1 MKKSQILYLSKV
13 DVIKV
18 GLSLSDIIN
27 ALRDAFRQ
35 KGEGRVEMP
44 PKSNIHIG
52 ASDSFLNAMPAYIPD
67 LKTAGMKWVGG
78 FPENPKRGLPYISG
92 LIILNDP
99 ESFQP
104 IAVMDCTWITATRTA
119 AATALSASYLARRE
133 SSVLGILGCGVQ
145 GRSHIEALMQ
155 LFPLK
160 KIKAYDVNEHVLE
173 NFTKDIQDQFD
184 CEVASVR
191 TAFEAVDGCDIVVTA
206 GPITQKPHATI
217 QAGWLPQG
225 AFASMVDYDSYW
237 HPKALA
243 QADKFCTD
251 DTQQMRHYQ
260 TIGYFQHIPEI
271 HADLGELVTGKKQ
284 GRETEAERTMAANLG
299 MALEDMAVAKLVFD
313 DAKTKGIGIWLDM

>member
-18 GLSLSDIIN
+18 GVSLSQIMN
-27 ALRDAFRQ
+27 TLRAAFRQ

-52 ASDSFLNAMPAYIPD
+52 AGDSFLNAMPAYIPG
-67 LKTAGMKWVGG
+67 LKTAGMKWIGG
-78 FPENPKRGLPYISG
+78 FPDNPKRGLPYISG
-92 LIILNDP
+92 LIVLNDP

-104 IAVMDCTWITATRTA
+104 IAMMDCAWITAMRTA
-119 AATALSASYLARRE
+119 AATALSASYLARQE

-145 GRSHIEALMQ
+145 GRSHVEALAQ

-160 KIKAYDVNEHVLE
+160 RIKAYDVNKHIMK
-173 NFTKDIQDQFD
+173 NFIKDIQDQFD
-184 CEVASVR
+184 CEVEPVK

-217 QAGWLPQG
+217 QAGWLAQG

-260 TIGYFQHIPEI
+260 TIGYFQSIPEI
-271 HADLGELVTGKKQ
+271 HADLGELFTGKKP
-284 GRETEAERTMAANLG
+284 GRETEEERTMAANLG

-313 DAKTKGIGIWLDM
+313 EAKTKGIGTWLDM